1 MIYGDIKS
9 IIVETEE
16 KEPVTIAV
24 ITEESIKT
32 ANGYRVRL
40 IPEYDKSQT
49 DCETRYCEDCKHYDD
64 VNGHCFFIGRCTYEP
79 KEQAERRDHAA
90 D

>member
-1 MIYGDIKS
+1 MIYGDIKA

-24 ITEESIKT
+24 ITEESIT
-32 ANGYRVRL
+32 PADGYRVRL
-40 IPEYDKSQT
+40 IPEAERSSEYERAD
-49 DCETRYCEDCKHYDD
+49 CEDCKHYDD

-79 KEQAERRDHAA
+79 KEQTERRDHET